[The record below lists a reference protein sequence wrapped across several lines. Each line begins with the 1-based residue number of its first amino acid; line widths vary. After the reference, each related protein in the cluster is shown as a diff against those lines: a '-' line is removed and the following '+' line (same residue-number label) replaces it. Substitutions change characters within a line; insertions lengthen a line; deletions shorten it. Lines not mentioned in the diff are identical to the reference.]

1 MSLKTLAIKNGPTL
15 LTGFVCSGVV
25 ATGYLTYTATLD
37 CLSDTTEAV
46 LFKDDSD
53 IPIKQT
59 VRRVVRKNWKKFI
72 PACLMGLVTM
82 GCAVGAHK
90 WHISKE
96 TALTAAALA
105 YKTASE
111 DLEKK
116 FSEKYGE
123 NAVKEAKHEI
133 AEEKELRQKVDKYAL
148 NSSEKFKIWEPYSE
162 QWIYADLKDIL
173 WVELCANKRLLQRDT
188 VYLNDILHMFGLKG
202 NSKTMYLAWSYEDE
216 VFTEASS
223 YYGGSWIELAPQIVD
238 NPDGTHYYQLEYGIH
253 PNDISYLNDSVP
265 LPL

>member
-53 IPIKQT
+53 IPVKQT
-59 VRRVVRKNWKKFI
+59 VRRVIRKNWKKFI

-123 NAVKEAKHEI
+123 NVVKEAKHEI

-162 QWIYADLKDIL
+162 QWIHADLKDIL
-173 WVELCANKRLLQRDT
+173 WVELCANKRLLQKDE
-188 VYLNDILHMFGLKG
+188 VYLDDILHMFGLKG
-202 NSKTMYLAWSYEDE
+202 SSKTKNLAWSYEDE
-216 VFTEASS
+216 MFTEGAG
-223 YYGGSWIELAPQIVD
+223 YYGGAWIELAPQIVD

-253 PNDISYLNDSVP
+253 PNDISYLNDSGQ
-265 LPL
+265 LPY

>member
-1 MSLKTLAIKNGPTL
+1 MNLKTLAIKNGPTL

-53 IPIKQT
+53 IPVKQT
-59 VRRVVRKNWKKFI
+59 IRRAVRKNWKKFI

-173 WVELCANKRLLQRDT
+173 WVELCANKRLLQRDI
-188 VYLNDILHMFGLKG
+188 VYLNDILNMFGLKG

-216 VFTEASS
+216 VFTEGAG
-223 YYGGSWIELAPQIVD
+223 YYGGAWIELAPQIID

>member
-1 MSLKTLAIKNGPTL
+1 MSLKTWVLKNGPAL

-25 ATGYLTYTATLD
+25 TTGYLTYSATLD

-46 LFKDDSD
+46 LFVEDSD
-53 IPIKQT
+53 IPVKQT
-59 VRRVVRKNWKKFI
+59 VHKVVKKNWKKYI
-72 PACLMGLVTM
+72 PAGLMALFTM
-82 GCAVGAHK
+82 GCAIGAHK
-90 WHISKE
+90 WHISNE

-111 DLEKK
+111 NLEKK

-123 NAVKEAKHEI
+123 NAVKEVKKEI

-173 WVELCANKRLLQRDT
+173 WVELCANKRLLQKDE
-188 VYLNDILHMFGLKG
+188 VYLDDILRMFGLKG
-202 NSKTMYLAWSYEDE
+202 SSKTKNLAWSYEDE
-216 VFTEASS
+216 MFTEGAG
-223 YYGGSWIELAPQIVD
+223 YYGGAWIELTPQIVD
-238 NPDGTHYYQLEYGIH
+238 NPNGTYYYQLEYGIH
-253 PNDISYLNDSVP
+253 PNDISYLNDSGP
-265 LPL
+265 LPY